1 MQLTHED
8 AHRLIQLNMDKALK
22 PQQLSLLSDHLQTC
36 AACQTYAH
44 DMQEVEQVLFPVL
57 KRQWDRHPLPL
68 SISALMERGSALQ
81 PRNIL
86 ATRTA
91 ALGLVVLAFFFGA
104 WQFVLSGSS
113 PSGSLPLIVPLVP
126 TPSTVSTLTMTTSTD
141 CQTMPYSV
149 RENDTLADIAH
160 QFSVSE
166 EEILAV
172 NSLEAV
178 TLSPSMELLIPVCNW
193 TPTGTV
199 HPVTFTTTY
208 TPVREPFTTTPDG

>member
-22 PQQLSLLSDHLQTC
+22 PQELSLLSDHLQTC

-68 SISALMERGSALQ
+68 SISALMERGSASP

-91 ALGLVVLAFFFGA
+91 ALGLVVLAFFFSA

-126 TPSTVSTLTMTTSTD
+126 TPSTVSTLTMTTPDD
-141 CQTMPYSV
+141 CPTMSYSV

-166 EEILAV
+166 EEILEV

>member
-1 MQLTHED
+1 
-8 AHRLIQLNMDKALK
+8 
-22 PQQLSLLSDHLQTC
+22 
-36 AACQTYAH
+36 
-44 DMQEVEQVLFPVL
+44 
-57 KRQWDRHPLPL
+57 
-68 SISALMERGSALQ
+68 
-81 PRNIL
+81 
-86 ATRTA
+86 
-91 ALGLVVLAFFFGA
+91 
-104 WQFVLSGSS
+104 
-113 PSGSLPLIVPLVP
+113 
-126 TPSTVSTLTMTTSTD
+126 
-141 CQTMPYSV
+141 MPYSV

>member
-22 PQQLSLLSDHLQTC
+22 PQELSLLSDHLQTC